1 MLGLLSMLTNKK
13 KWYSE
18 VMDEYLVQK
27 SKNLSLYEPSGIII
41 DSDLQNSQEA
51 IDLEVGHRKYVLN
64 AWAGNDSAG
73 TLHFLNE
80 GQYLVNALSIGTNVK
95 LTQEDG
101 LSEFPTNR
109 GMDYPILILKS
120 DSTNNTTML
129 PKIIGSGIYSP
140 NNYSPYYILFLLIPI
155 YYEIT
160 RLW

>member
-1 MLGLLSMLTNKK
+1 
-13 KWYSE
+13 
-18 VMDEYLVQK
+18 MDEYLVQK

-51 IDLEVGHRKYVLN
+51 IDLEVGYRKYVLN
-64 AWAGNDSAG
+64 AWGGSDSAG

-80 GQYLVNALSIGTNVK
+80 GQYLVNALSIGSNVK
-95 LTQEDG
+95 FIQEQG

-120 DSTNNTTML
+120 DSINNTRML
-129 PKIIGSGIYSP
+129 PKIIGSGIYTPGSLS
-140 NNYSPYYILFLLIPI
+140 SPYYILFLSIPI

>member
-1 MLGLLSMLTNKK
+1 
-13 KWYSE
+13 
-18 VMDEYLVQK
+18 MDEYLVQK

-64 AWAGNDSAG
+64 AWAADDSAG

-80 GQYLVNALSIGTNVK
+80 GQYLVNALSIGSNVK
-95 LTQEDG
+95 LKAVSSNGNVPQNEA
-101 LSEFPTNR
+101 
-109 GMDYPILILKS
+109 MDYPLLILKS
-120 DSTNNTTML
+120 NSTTNTTMK
-129 PKIIGSGIYSP
+129 PKIVGSGVNSQ
-140 NNYSPYYILFLLIPI
+140 NAGGVNVAYYFLFILIPI

>member
-1 MLGLLSMLTNKK
+1 
-13 KWYSE
+13 
-18 VMDEYLVQK
+18 MDKYLVQK

-64 AWAGNDSAG
+64 AWAGDDSAG

-80 GQYLVNALSIGTNVK
+80 GQYLVDALSIGSNAK
-95 LTQEDG
+95 FTQESTTG
-101 LSEFPTNR
+101 GFPRNT

-129 PKIIGSGIYSP
+129 PKIIGSGVYDPGSIGVRYVVYLS
-140 NNYSPYYILFLLIPI
+140 IPI

>member
-1 MLGLLSMLTNKK
+1 
-13 KWYSE
+13 
-18 VMDEYLVQK
+18 MDEYLVQK

-64 AWAGNDSAG
+64 AWAANDSAG

-80 GQYLVNALSIGTNVK
+80 GQYLVNALSIGSNVK
-95 LTQEDG
+95 LKTVQTVT
-101 LSEFPTNR
+101 EFPPNE
-109 GMDYPILILKS
+109 GSDYPILILKGN
-120 DSTNNTTML
+120 STSETTMRL
-129 PKIIGSGIYSP
+129 KIIGSACYVPGSL
-140 NNYSPYYILFLLIPI
+140 STPYYVAWLLIPI